1 MVGVAGELGS
11 LLCSAVVDDSVIEGS
26 VIVVWNSRAYIPL
39 PEGAMVEPSV
49 NDGSGGYISS
59 ANTREGLGCS
69 ISQGKIGRGF
79 SAGGAGFSLGTSYH
93 IFFGGLGYRG
103 GGTNGAGSED
113 IS

>member
-11 LLCSAVVDDSVIEGS
+11 LFCSAVDDSVIEGS
-26 VIVVWNSRAYIPL
+26 VIVVWNSGEDVLL
-39 PEGAMVEPSV
+39 PEGATVEPSV
-49 NDGSGGYISS
+49 NDGSGGYTSS
-59 ANTREGLGCS
+59 AKTREGLGCS